1 MTIRS
6 LMTIRKS
13 RGVYWASALR
23 HRRSIR
29 RFWRTGSPNQSGR
42 APAYTTASTV
52 TQACRSRP
60 VPDRARGQPVSAHSG
75 NDRTDAEYGR
85 WPRPPKPLGAARSRR
100 RSRSHALRAASKK
113 KGSFTA

>member
-1 MTIRS
+1 M
-6 LMTIRKS
+6 
-13 RGVYWASALR
+13 GVCLTAPPLYSPVLA
-23 HRRSIR
+23 H
-29 RFWRTGSPNQSGR
+29 GSPKVRPRACLHNGQYRHASVPIPACSG
-42 APAYTTASTV
+42 
-52 TQACRSRP
+52 Q
-60 VPDRARGQPVSAHSG
+60 ARGQPVSAHSG